1 MSIQADFTVIS
12 TPEPE
17 VDRIAELIKRLTA
30 KNLVELGRLLAD
42 DHMADKLLPILEYEM
57 RERDNPILRINDVP
71 SED

>member
-1 MSIQADFTVIS
+1 MQSDFTVIN

-17 VDRIAELIKRLTA
+17 VDRIAEIIKRLNA
-30 KNLVELGRLLAD
+30 KNLVELGRLLAN
-42 DHMADKLLPILEYEM
+42 DHMADKLAPILEYEM